1 MNAQVNSKEDHR
13 QAVDHA
19 ERATAQ
25 FIAFQVDDREY
36 AIDILAV
43 REIRGWS
50 PVTAVPNS
58 PEEILGIVNLRGA
71 IVPIVDLKACFGDG
85 KTDIAKSNV
94 VVIVRITQHVVGLVV
109 DAVSDILSVNPSS
122 IQPMPELQAGGA
134 KLVPQIINFEDRLLG
149 VLDLNRIIDLEH
161 LDEVAATVQ

>member
-43 REIRGWS
+43 REILGWS
-50 PVTAVPNS
+50 PVT
-58 PEEILGIVNLRGA
+58 
-71 IVPIVDLKACFGDG
+71 
-85 KTDIAKSNV
+85 V
-94 VVIVRITQHVVGLVV
+94 VT
-109 DAVSDILSVNPSS
+109 N
-122 IQPMPELQAGGA
+122 
-134 KLVPQIINFEDRLLG
+134 
-149 VLDLNRIIDLEH
+149 
-161 LDEVAATVQ
+161 